1 MSLLVFS
8 LGKERVPRKKNNYTV
23 IFLFLLSWHHVIES
37 DLSAIFER
45 ESQRSHNFVFVYII
59 AGMAFL
65 DCSELNMIQTR

>member
-1 MSLLVFS
+1 
-8 LGKERVPRKKNNYTV
+8 V
-23 IFLFLLSWHHVIES
+23 IFLLLLSWHHVIES